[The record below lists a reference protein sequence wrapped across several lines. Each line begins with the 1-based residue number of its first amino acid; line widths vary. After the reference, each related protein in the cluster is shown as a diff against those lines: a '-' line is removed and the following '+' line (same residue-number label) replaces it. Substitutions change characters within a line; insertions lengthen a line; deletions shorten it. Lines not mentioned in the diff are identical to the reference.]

1 MSVLAFNV
9 FPRDHASDAN
19 MTAYFYRR
27 GRFMFLVLAFDFFIN
42 TISDYY
48 LQGRP
53 VIDMENLF
61 RLIGVILC
69 VIGAVYLNPWFI
81 RTLCITGFITLGLH
95 IILMGDPV
103 VMQAGY
109 GFEEHLTLFVTFIY
123 GFIISRFFSGWSYI
137 LEHIRSIQFS
147 KEHFAW
153 SLLAFVLLIDFWWG
167 SWERE
172 SYITRHEGI
181 FFLSLLLP
189 VIQYGLALVLF
200 PFRQYSE
207 HIQLKEYFHRNQKII
222 LAMFGGMLFVNGVLA
237 VSMEGTWSGQE
248 NIFRMLG
255 IGFTIIALIM
265 KDAWAQRVVLVLGW
279 VLYLLH
285 AVLDN

>member
-1 MSVLAFNV
+1 
-9 FPRDHASDAN
+9 
-19 MTAYFYRR
+19 T
-27 GRFMFLVLAFDFFIN
+27 
-42 TISDYY
+42 
-48 LQGRP
+48 
-53 VIDMENLF
+53 
-61 RLIGVILC
+61 
-69 VIGAVYLNPWFI
+69 
-81 RTLCITGFITLGLH
+81 
-95 IILMGDPV
+95 
-103 VMQAGY
+103 
-109 GFEEHLTLFVTFIY
+109 Y
-123 GFIISRFFSGWSYI
+123 GFIFSRLFSGWSYI
-137 LEHIRSIQFS
+137 LELIRSIQFS